1 MELHPNS
8 RGITTFTTHCG
19 LHRYK
24 RLMFGINSASELYQ
38 RIIQQSL
45 HGCEGVASDDII
57 FHGKDAREH
66 DERLWRVLER
76 LREKN
81 LTLNA
86 EKCRFHMTQMV
97 FMGLVLTSNGI
108 GPAKHK
114 VKAIVEA

>member
-1 MELHPNS
+1 
-8 RGITTFTTHCG
+8 
-19 LHRYK
+19 
-24 RLMFGINSASELYQ
+24 MFGINSASELYQ